1 MTKRQEWLPVAI
13 GLMGARGTDA
23 AFTTF
28 IKDTAKAAKL
38 PATVEV
44 GQTAFKS
51 SISETNKAAAASA
64 ERILVHQDPNHI

>member
-28 IKDTAKAAKL
+28 TKDTVKAAKL
-38 PATVEV
+38 LATVDV
-44 GQTAFKS
+44 GQTAFKLS
-51 SISETNKAAAASA
+51 TSETNKIVTAST
-64 ERILVHQDPNHI
+64 EKIFVHQIPN